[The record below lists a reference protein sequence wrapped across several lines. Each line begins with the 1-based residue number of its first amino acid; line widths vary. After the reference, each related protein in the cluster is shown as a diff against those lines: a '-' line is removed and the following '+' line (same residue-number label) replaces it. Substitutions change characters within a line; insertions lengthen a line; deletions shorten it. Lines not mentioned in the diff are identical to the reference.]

1 MNRKKIIKYSLVGLL
16 AIFIT
21 WLWIVPCRLF
31 SDVSYSTVVE
41 DRNGQLIGARISQDQ
56 QWRFPLQD
64 SLPEKYEKCLVRFE
78 DKGFYHHLGVS
89 PSAGW
94 QDKEW
99 CQHYHDAGG
108 AYEPKKRAYIHA
120 EVD

>member
-89 PSAGW
+89 PSAI
-94 QDKEW
+94 
-99 CQHYHDAGG
+99 A
-108 AYEPKKRAYIHA
+108 RAIS
-120 EVD
+120 